1 MSIHGPVGRGR
12 APLLLLGMVSLLAA
26 LWAGLLRLGWAW
38 PTWGPALPAAHGPLM
53 VSGFLGALISL
64 ERAVA
69 VNRRWAYAAPL
80 LTGLGGLS
88 LLVGAPP
95 TVGAA
100 LIFLGSL
107 VLIAIFRVILGM
119 HTALFSVA
127 IAGGAVLWAVGNLFW
142 LFGRPIPQVVW
153 WWVGFLVLTIA
164 GERLELSRLLRLGR
178 VPQALFVAAALLLV
192 AGAVWKT
199 LTLGSG
205 GALLGVALLSMA
217 AWLLRYDIAWRRLR
231 AGGQARFTGASL
243 LSGYVWLGLAGMFAL
258 FWGNITA
265 GPYYDA
271 TLHAIFLG
279 FVFAMIF
286 GHAPIIFPAV
296 LQAPF
301 QFSNRFYSHLVLL
314 HLTLILRVTGDLT
327 GWWTGRLWGGLL
339 NALVLLLFLANTVTA
354 VKRAGKEKSM
364 AHGA

>member
-1 MSIHGPVGRGR
+1 MSLHGPVGRNR
-12 APLLLLGMVSLLAA
+12 APLLGLGLVSLLAA
-26 LWAGLLRLGWAW
+26 LWAGLLRLGWTW
-38 PTWGPALPAAHGPLM
+38 PSLGPSLAAAHGPLM
-53 VSGFLGALISL
+53 VSGFLGVVISL

-69 VNRRWAYAAPL
+69 VERRWAYAAPL
-80 LTGLGGLS
+80 LTGLGGL
-88 LLVGAPP
+88 LLIFGAPP
-95 TVGAA
+95 TLGAA

-107 VLIAIFRVILGM
+107 VLIAIFRVILDM
-119 HTALFSVA
+119 HMALFSVT
-127 IAGGAVLWAVGNLFW
+127 IAGGAVLWAVGNLLW

-178 VPQALFVAAALLLV
+178 VPQALFVTAALLLV

-199 LTLGSG
+199 LALGSG
-205 GALLGVALLSMA
+205 GTLLGLALLSMA

-231 AGGQARFTGASL
+231 AGGQARFTAVCL
-243 LSGYVWLGLAGMFAL
+243 LSGYVWLAVAGVFAL
-258 FWGNITA
+258 FWGDFTA

-271 TLHAIFLG
+271 MLHAIFLG

-296 LQAPF
+296 LQRPL
-301 QFSNRFYSHLVLL
+301 QYSDRFYSHLVLL
-314 HLTLILRVTGDLT
+314 HLTLILRVMGDLS

-339 NALVLLLFLANTVTA
+339 NALVLLLFLANTVLA
-354 VKRAGKEKSM
+354 VKKGDRVTR
-364 AHGA
+364 